1 MEILKN
7 VSVDWLSK
15 KWLFAGTSLLLI
27 LLGVVGYVLH
37 GGFSFGVDF
46 TGGTIIQVKFKEAP
60 DLDVLRESLKTEA
73 VSAPL
78 IQRYGRADENE
89 IQVRMQTAF
98 EGQDLEA
105 GRRELTVALRQA
117 FDPEH
122 ADTSKIDFNNVGSDA
137 LYTYLLNS
145 DPDNLKAQNKTF
157 SEMETHYRTVAQS
170 LLDYRNVKG
179 SGIVN
184 SLDDLRNAPGVSQGV
199 IDSLK
204 NGFYSG
210 SFAIKKLDRVGAVVG
225 ADLRRRAQWA
235 IGLSF
240 LGMLV
245 YIGFRFKP
253 VYGVVAVIALLH
265 DVVVTAALFA
275 LTTKEVSLTVI
286 AAFLTLIGYSI
297 NDKIVIF
304 DRVRENLRFMRKES
318 FYKILNLSINQTLAR
333 TIMTG
338 SMTFLA
344 VLVIL
349 LFGGE
354 VLNGFAFAL
363 TVGILIGTYSSIG
376 IASPIVEW
384 WYRSVGQKTKRRAA

>member
-137 LYTYLLNS
+137 LYTYLINS

-184 SLDDLRNAPGVSQGV
+184 SLDDLRNASGVSQTV
-199 IDSLK
+199 VDSLK
-204 NGFYSG
+204 NGFYAG

-265 DVVVTAALFA
+265 DVAVTAALFA

>member
-204 NGFYSG
+204 NGFYAG

-265 DVVVTAALFA
+265 DVAVTAALFA